1 MRSNGK
7 VCAVIC
13 PLMSIIIIIIITKI
27 MIYIA
32 VPGEVSSRI
41 DASKRLKNK
50 VQVPK
55 KY

>member
-13 PLMSIIIIIIITKI
+13 PLMSIIIIIITKI